1 MVNNNL
7 NPAAPEI
14 ANRIA
19 ALDKKFGVIWFHNQR
34 QSIIDK
40 YGLKG

>member
-1 MVNNNL
+1 MQKNKL
-7 NPAAPEI
+7 TPATPEI

-34 QSIIDK
+34 QAIIDK
-40 YGLKG
+40 YKLQG